1 MSNMGKL
8 RYAKY
13 YPCDLV
19 NGEGVRCTLFVTGC
33 IHACAGCHNKSTWN
47 PKSGELVDE
56 ELIQRILHDLKDR
69 DGLSLS
75 GGDPLLPRNLPEVT
89 ELCRRVKTM
98 YPEKDIW
105 LWTGYRIEEV
115 CHLEIAQ
122 YLDVVIDGKYLKDK
136 PTLKPWR
143 GSDNQRLLI
152 KTFGCDAVSAFT
164 ELS

>member
-1 MSNMGKL
+1 MSSTGKL
-8 RYAKY
+8 RYAQY
-13 YPCDLV
+13 YPCDLL

-47 PKSGELVDE
+47 PKSGEPVDE
-56 ELIQRILHDLKDR
+56 ELILRILCDLKDR
-69 DGLSLS
+69 DGLTLS

-89 ELCRRVKTM
+89 ELCRRVKEV

-122 YLDVVIDGKYLKDK
+122 YLDVVIDGKYVKEL

-143 GSDNQRLLI
+143 GSDNQRLLV